1 MDSSRK
7 SWKRLTS
14 IHRKNIEPLEK
25 QNCWNGRLLGEQLQ
39 KIVLLEQILAE
50 LAAYEKVT
58 GQEAADKIE

>member
-1 MDSSRK
+1 MEEADECSQEKYWTVRK
-7 SWKRLTS
+7 TELLKWTAS
-14 IHRKNIEPLEK
+14 
-25 QNCWNGRLLGEQLQ
+25 LGEQLQ

>member
-1 MDSSRK
+1 MEEADECSQEK
-7 SWKRLTS
+7 YWTV
-14 IHRKNIEPLEK
+14 EK